1 MGTTRIDDVK
11 RAGWDER
18 EEAEA
23 AFTFEI
29 YGAYAMNRHHHWKR
43 DDA

>member
-18 EEAEA
+18 EEA
-23 AFTFEI
+23 AFTFKI
-29 YGAYAMNRHHHWKR
+29 YGAYAVNRHHHWKR